1 MNHLNNL
8 FSKITTT
15 KISLKLFSISF
26 IALFISF
33 GCENEK
39 NKSMEDNETDFLFVA
54 SEGNFGQGNGSI
66 SVFNNDQKI
75 QEVLDI
81 GDVVQS
87 ILVHENH
94 LFVIVNGSNEIKR
107 YSISESGLTLP
118 GITVSTQN
126 SSPREMSIFN
136 KNLYFTNWNSKDI
149 KILNL
154 TTYAI
159 TEQISVNGLPEDII
173 SDGTFLY
180 VSVPHIEL
188 YDQGN
193 GSNVIKIDPNI
204 NEIVEIYEVDKGPQQ
219 LVIHDNS
226 LWVSRTYYS
235 ENWYQTYF
243 GMTQINLLTNDIT
256 SKEYGEGIVCGGNV
270 MVYNDQLYRTSLG
283 GIAPIDQNDLSIN
296 IASRIGAYSSKDAY
310 YNPNLYS
317 SDAIDNQI
325 LLGITNDYQSP
336 DTVYIQNKES
346 DSFTLFEV
354 GAAPGDY
361 AIWRSAN

>member
-1 MNHLNNL
+1 MNNLNNL
-8 FSKITTT
+8 FSKIATI
-15 KISLKLFSISF
+15 KISLKLLSISF
-26 IALFISF
+26 IALFISL

-39 NKSMEDNETDFLFVA
+39 NESIESDKTDLLFVA
-54 SEGNFGQGNGSI
+54 SEGNFGEGNGSI
-66 SVFNNDQKI
+66 SVFDNDQKI
-75 QEVLDI
+75 QEILDI

-87 ILVHENH
+87 ILVYENH

-118 GITVSTQN
+118 GITISTQN
-126 SSPREMSIFN
+126 SSPREMIIFN
-136 KNLYFTNWNSKDI
+136 KKLYFTNWNSKDI

-159 TEQISVNGLPEDII
+159 TGQISVDGLPEDII

-180 VSVPHIEL
+180 ASVPHVEL

-193 GSNVIKIDPNI
+193 GSNIIKIDPNL
-204 NEIVEIYEVDKGPQQ
+204 NEIVDIYEVGKGPQQ
-219 LVIHDNS
+219 LVIHNNS

-243 GMTQINLLTNDIT
+243 GMTQINLLTNDII

-296 IASRIGAYSSKDAY
+296 IASRIGEYTSKDSY

-317 SDAIDNQI
+317 SDAIENQI
-325 LLGITNDYQSP
+325 LLGVTNDYQSP
-336 DTVYIQNKES
+336 DTVYVQNKENN
-346 DSFTLFEV
+346 SFTLFEV

-361 AIWRSAN
+361 AIWRPGN